1 MEYEFYLDLFFL
13 WVFFLDLLSLYL
25 ASCLGRI
32 PVRVPGFLAAAAAGS
47 VCNCILAVFPVLPA
61 AAELF
66 LAAAGI
72 GSLMSWLA
80 FSPGTPGELLKADG
94 LLLGAACILGGS
106 LFSLKEIFWLTD
118 WESLAAASG
127 AAVLAGLFFKRAL
140 REKERGRE
148 RFLVRLFYRGGQ
160 REFKALAD
168 SGNRLREPVS
178 GKPVSVVYAG
188 DLKGFCDSVDGV
200 VYIPYRAVGTR
211 AGLLPA
217 VIFEK
222 MEIVWE
228 RRTVEIQRP
237 VVAVAREPLSADGGF
252 TMLIPE
258 QFVV

>member
-1 MEYEFYLDLFFL
+1 M
-13 WVFFLDLLSLYL
+13 
-25 ASCLGRI
+25 C
-32 PVRVPGFLAAAAAGS
+32 
-47 VCNCILAVFPVLPA
+47 
-61 AAELF
+61 
-66 LAAAGI
+66 
-72 GSLMSWLA
+72 WLA

-127 AAVLAGLFFKRAL
+127 AADMAGLFFKRAL
-140 REKERGRE
+140 RERERGRE
-148 RFLVRLFYRGGQ
+148 RFLVRLFYRGEQ

-178 GKPVSVVYAG
+178 GRPVSVVYVG

-222 MEIVWE
+222 MEILWE
-228 RRTVEIQRP
+228 KRTVEIQRP
-237 VVAVAREPLSADGGF
+237 VVAVAREPLSGDGGF

>member
-1 MEYEFYLDLFFL
+1 M
-13 WVFFLDLLSLYL
+13 
-25 ASCLGRI
+25 
-32 PVRVPGFLAAAAAGS
+32 
-47 VCNCILAVFPVLPA
+47 
-61 AAELF
+61 
-66 LAAAGI
+66 
-72 GSLMSWLA
+72 
-80 FSPGTPGELLKADG
+80 
-94 LLLGAACILGGS
+94 
-106 LFSLKEIFWLTD
+106 
-118 WESLAAASG
+118 
-127 AAVLAGLFFKRAL
+127 
-140 REKERGRE
+140 
-148 RFLVRLFYRGGQ
+148 RLFYRGEQ

-178 GKPVSVVYAG
+178 GKPVSVVYIG

-228 RRTVEIQRP
+228 KRTVEIQRP
-237 VVAVAREPLSADGGF
+237 VVAVAREPLSGDGGF